1 MEAEWQGPEFSMVT
15 KARGAVMKETVLVCL
30 VLTIAWLIS
39 LIGVAAH
46 RSEVVAMH
54 AARQA
59 EAAMVAAMLA
69 E

>member
-1 MEAEWQGPEFSMVT
+1 MEAKRQGFIISMVEG
-15 KARGAVMKETVLVCL
+15 RDMKETVLVCL

-59 EAAMVAAMLA
+59 EVVRVAAMLA

>member
-1 MEAEWQGPEFSMVT
+1 MAAERQATILTMV
-15 KARGAVMKETVLVCL
+15 RWLMKETILVCL

-59 EAAMVAAMLA
+59 EAVRVAAMLA

>member
-1 MEAEWQGPEFSMVT
+1 
-15 KARGAVMKETVLVCL
+15 MKETVLVCL

-46 RSEVVAMH
+46 RSEVAAMQS
-54 AARQA
+54 ARQS

>member
-1 MEAEWQGPEFSMVT
+1 
-15 KARGAVMKETVLVCL
+15 MKETVLVCL

>member
-1 MEAEWQGPEFSMVT
+1 MEAKRQTTILTMV
-15 KARGAVMKETVLVCL
+15 RWLMKETVLVCL

-46 RSEVVAMH
+46 RSEVVAMR

>member
-1 MEAEWQGPEFSMVT
+1 
-15 KARGAVMKETVLVCL
+15 MKETVLVCL

-46 RSEVVAMH
+46 RSEVAAMQE
-54 AARQA
+54 ARQV

>member
-1 MEAEWQGPEFSMVT
+1 MEAKRQTTILTMV
-15 KARGAVMKETVLVCL
+15 RWLMKETVLVCL

-59 EAAMVAAMLA
+59 EAVRVAAMLSQ
-69 E
+69 

>member
-1 MEAEWQGPEFSMVT
+1 MEAKRQGFIISMV
-15 KARGAVMKETVLVCL
+15 RWLMKETILVCL

-46 RSEVVAMH
+46 RSEVAAMQ

>member
-1 MEAEWQGPEFSMVT
+1 
-15 KARGAVMKETVLVCL
+15 MKETILVCL

-46 RSEVVAMH
+46 RSEVAAMH
-54 AARQA
+54 AARQL

>member
-1 MEAEWQGPEFSMVT
+1 MAAEWQAIILSMV
-15 KARGAVMKETVLVCL
+15 RWLMKETILVGL

-46 RSEVVAMH
+46 RSEVAAMH
-54 AARQA
+54 AARQS